1 MGKLTFIN
9 QSVQPKVT
17 ENVVILQQPISAEW
31 IQEELARIETSVLP
45 DASTDNKPYVRRN
58 KVWTDLA
65 TLSISFV
72 NGTTQTFDDI
82 VVNDAEF
89 NGIVNFD
96 STTNFNNGLSVTNGL
111 ATIPSIQSVNIVS
124 TGLITG
130 ETADFNMIRT
140 GYVRVSDTTDPL
152 YTPVG
157 GEVRYN
163 SGQFEFY
170 ESGAWRT
177 LVSGGYGYVAD
188 APSNSI
194 NYVRRSGEWRRFGRD
209 SIVFDDNTDA
219 DFWNIDV
226 RHRAEINIGEFANI
240 TVNQLGSIARLRLL
254 DFDPEIAPVNGHVRY
269 NFESG
274 RFEFYEQDNWRTLT
288 SSVPEVS
295 DAPVDGNIYY
305 RKDGTW
311 VRLGSES
318 LSMDAGT
325 TFSPS
330 NLTVS
335 NETNLNGIVTLAGTI
350 VVSEGNE
357 RNIAGEIRFNSTSEK
372 LEYHNGISWIES
384 SAGGFPDVVID
395 NNPYYRKNQIWT
407 RLGSENV
414 LFDVG
419 INIQI
424 DSIQT
429 KTLTNRNPVG
439 SDSSNVKFNTS
450 SLELSYKNSSLS
462 SNNKTITLQ
471 SSGISVAGSTGNFN
485 VTMGSS
491 SVVINATAGGIT
503 INSPQGVTIGTN
515 VSIQNLSVATLNSL
529 GSTLGGITT
538 VNGTLLDINTTDVD
552 ISGTNFVGNGSSLNL
567 DYADIDIGTGEVV
580 GTVSIDSP
588 TINISGTDISIIS
601 TTSLT
606 IGSIT
611 TSFLGRVVLNAGITI
626 GDDTATQSGKLRYNS
641 NTMQFYNGSTWKTLS
656 EVGHTHTI
664 ANVTNLQTELDGK
677 SNVGHLHDNNY
688 STGKIVAS
696 QVLASE
702 VWTNIDVTDTS
713 IKDNVYSVVAYELDG
728 DGFWYPVILDWRVS
742 SLPSNYIQVKSTVAG
757 TFKIMIMF
765 TTVS

>member
-1 MGKLTFIN
+1 MGRLTFIN
-9 QSVQPKVT
+9 QSVQPKVI

-31 IQEELARIETSVLP
+31 VQEEIARIETSVLP

-194 NYVRRSGEWRRFGRD
+194 NYVRRAGEWRRFGKD

-226 RHRAEINIGEFANI
+226 RNRAEINVGEFANI

-295 DAPVDGNIYY
+295 DAPTDGNRYY

-311 VRLGSES
+311 VRFGSEG
-318 LSMDAGT
+318 LSMDVGT
-325 TFSPS
+325 TFTPS

-407 RLGSENV
+407 RLGSENLV
-414 LFDVG
+414 FLSET
-419 INIQI
+419 NIQVDEI
-424 DSIQT
+424 KTSIISNRLVIGNDRADIYLDNDSISLVYSNIT
-429 KTLTNRNPVG
+429 NGIVNKTLEVG
-439 SDSSNVKFNTS
+439 ADGVN
-450 SLELSYKNSSLS
+450 
-462 SNNKTITLQ
+462 I
-471 SSGISVAGSTGNFN
+471 SGAEGDFN

-491 SVVINATAGGIT
+491 YVSVASATEGINIY
-503 INSPQGVTIGTN
+503 SPQGVIIGTN

-529 GSTLGGITT
+529 GSTFGGITT

-580 GTVSIDSP
+580 GTVDIVSP
-588 TINISGTDISIIS
+588 TINISGSTVGLSGSTLITINAPSILLVGNVS
-601 TTSLT
+601 LTTSIV
-606 IGSIT
+606 IGNGSAT
-611 TSFLGRVVLNAGITI
+611 TGGN
-626 GDDTATQSGKLRYNS
+626 LRYNT